1 MATNTGGDEASKEY
15 ETLLMPVE
23 FLNNLDSPPAV
34 VQFLNKEN
42 RYVQSEIIEDVVY
55 DERSGKY
62 QVKEN
67 APYKFQITTSKE
79 GKIGLIVSV
88 ILSQMRN
95 ELQFGN
101 VLTYPAIRPNF
112 ERMVLATLSDN
123 DSHQFINNL
132 SKYSNELVKRSIH
145 ACGLGVAL
153 AIFLGYEEEPVKAI
167 GLGCLLHEYGYLINP
182 TRHTSAGAASLE
194 MTFFKNQNKYTNIVL
209 NIIEYHHAVQPHKK
223 PQVNCGKLAIHW
235 CAHASWD
242 TPTRMRAIQSRRMLY
257 SEEIYTGF
265 TKLYELMDARQVN

>member
-1 MATNTGGDEASKEY
+1 MATNTGENELSKEY

-23 FLNNLDSPPAV
+23 FLNNLDNPPAV

-42 RYVQSEIIEDVVY
+42 RYVQSEIVEDVVY
-55 DERSGKY
+55 DERSGHY

-112 ERMVLATLSDN
+112 ERMILATLSDN
-123 DSHQFINNL
+123 DSHQIINNL
-132 SKYSNELVKRSIH
+132 SKHSNELVKRSIH

-153 AIFLGYEEEPVKAI
+153 ALFLGYEEEAVKAI

-182 TRHTSAGAASLE
+182 ARHSSAGAASLE
-194 MTFFKNQNKYTNIVL
+194 MTFFKNKNKYTSIVL
-209 NIIEYHHAVQPHKK
+209 DIIEYHHTVQPHKK

-235 CAHASWD
+235 CAHVTWD
-242 TPTRMRAIQSRRMLY
+242 TPTRMHAIQSRRMLY
-257 SEEIYTGF
+257 SEEIYNGF
-265 TKLYELMDARQVN
+265 TKLYELMAAREVN